1 MNKTEKIEPLE
12 LQFDL
17 RAIFPAPDPINHRNS
32 QKRWLLLKNRNCSWK
47 LQKNEL
53 NLHPSTRQGRPPGR
67 RRSWPELFLRRVVP
81 SDNYGPR
88 RPLHFQ
94 MLDFGEW
101 IWLHLDPSFLKMKVR
116 VFQWSMENYR
126 SGIQKRSLLW
136 STTLFLLPPS
146 FANRKWF
153 KCWTANTMN

>member
-1 MNKTEKIEPLE
+1 M
-12 LQFDL
+12 
-17 RAIFPAPDPINHRNS
+17 
-32 QKRWLLLKNRNCSWK
+32 KNWNCSWK

-67 RRSWPELFLRRVVP
+67 RRSWPELFLRRVIP
-81 SDNYGPR
+81 SDNYVPR

-94 MLDFGEW
+94 MLDSGEW

-136 STTLFLLPPS
+136 STSLFLLPTS
-146 FANRKWF
+146 FANRNGSSVQPRTPWIRVFWVEEKTKAIGLMSPVNIGF
-153 KCWTANTMN
+153 SPHSIHPP